1 MSTRRRTLIQAAAGA
16 AVLGT
21 GLAARAQARTKLKV
35 GYLHTPAVDGQIF
48 IGQQMGSFAKRGLD
62 LELVQFT
69 TGLELFQA
77 MIGGRPPKKM

>member
-16 AVLGT
+16 VVLGT

-48 IGQQMGSFAKRGLD
+48 IGQQMGSFA
-62 LELVQFT
+62 
-69 TGLELFQA
+69 
-77 MIGGRPPKKM
+77 